1 MRFIS
6 GKQYIIEKDVQNL
19 EIMYDLCEGIYII

>member
-19 EIMYDLCEGIYII
+19 EIMYDLCERIYII